1 MGDIMQQNPDLM
13 KQFAK
18 AAVGSMAGGGMPQ
31 QMPQQ
36 PMGGG
41 MPNFMQPQQQLQQNS
56 RPDMSGPDDIDNM
69 INTMNLQPNTMPDL
83 DNISVIS
90 GDSSNSKGI
99 TLNL

>member
-18 AAVGSMAGGGMPQ
+18 AAVGTMAGQPPTQ
-31 QMPQQ
+31 QQP

-41 MPNFMQPQQQLQQNS
+41 MPNFMRPPPQQNT
-56 RPDMSGPDDIDNM
+56 RPDMNGPDDIDNM

-83 DNISVIS
+83 DSISVIS
-90 GDSSNSKGI
+90 GDSNNSKGI